1 LDRAL
6 FLEQAR
12 RRPRM
17 RMRMRIRVPKGARRC
32 IRHHIVMSVH
42 VPMDE
47 QGTKLDVHTPTT
59 DQITTR
65 LAQRVAL

>member
-1 LDRAL
+1 
-6 FLEQAR
+6 
-12 RRPRM
+12 M
-17 RMRMRIRVPKGARRC
+17 RMRMRIRVPKGAHRR
-32 IRHHIVMSVH
+32 IRHHIAMSVH

-47 QGTKLDVHTPTT
+47 QGAKLDVHTPTT